1 MKRIRFSEL
10 FLFAAIVIFFGSGKN
25 IYSSVLLMLASAYMT
40 QKLLSEHTDIPGWE
54 GYPVKLYEYYT
65 GKDIKKE

>member
-25 IYSSVLLMLASAYMT
+25 IYSSVLLMLASAYMMIDIA
-40 QKLLSEHTDIPGWE
+40 SE
-54 GYPVKLYEYYT
+54 L
-65 GKDIKKE
+65 KKRREDNASRES